1 MLQEILPHFDHV
13 VLTKFRINP
22 RSVAPEMLA
31 ELAAEM
37 ASAGLHV
44 PPLQLTDS
52 ADAAMQVARGL
63 ADQDGVVVVT
73 GSIFLAA
80 ETRGLLTDAP
90 PVP

>member
-1 MLQEILPHFDHV
+1 
-13 VLTKFRINP
+13 
-22 RSVAPEMLA
+22 
-31 ELAAEM
+31 
-37 ASAGLHV
+37 V

-63 ADQDGVVVVT
+63 AEQDGVVVVT

-80 ETRGLLTDAP
+80 ETRGLLTNAP